1 MKNPPWYILED
12 IPADVD
18 EVLALLE
25 YDEIRRGPY
34 DHADGV
40 ILERHPIYRD
50 DWRWKDSERKLAFGS
65 RNTYG
70 PYTYVT
76 APVPDEQKKEL
87 PRLRGGSEDDLIDLV
102 IEEMYSEK
110 NIEETAAA
118 IIDIVQRAE
127 DNKPKATDSVSPA
140 QRAAQIGVPEPKLP
154 YGGKRTILIFPTAG
168 AEMIVLRR
176 PKVSNP
182 KWEYMIIAGAG
193 CPEAPDSTGVSG
205 DWNWLMRRLFEHC
218 YGTGL
223 AFDEAVRAMREIGR

>member
-12 IPADVD
+12 IPADVN

-34 DHADGV
+34 DRADGV

-76 APVPDEQKKEL
+76 APVADERKKEL
-87 PRLRGGSEDDLIDLV
+87 PRLRGSSEDDLLDLV
-102 IEEMYSEK
+102 IEEMYSDK
-110 NIEETAAA
+110 SLEETAAA

-127 DNKPKATDSVSPA
+127 AKPKSTGPVTPA
-140 QRAAQIGVPEPKLP
+140 ARAAQIGVPEPKLT

-182 KWEYMIIAGAG
+182 TWEYLIVAGPG
-193 CPEAPDSTGVSG
+193 CPESPDSIGVSG
-205 DWNWLMRRLFEHC
+205 DWNWLMRRLFDFC
-218 YGTGL
+218 GMGL
-223 AFDEAVRAMREIGR
+223 TFDEAVRAMREIGR